1 MTTTSSSQ
9 LSSLQDDIRNRY
21 DTLSKRLK
29 QVARYMLDNSSS
41 IPFDTIASIAEKANV
56 PPSTLIRFA
65 NAFGFDGFNEMKQV
79 FRQHMM
85 EDTVSYTERARL
97 FRQTAGKEADAP
109 ETPME
114 ILSMFSMVNSL
125 ALQQLPGQIKEEELS
140 RAVKLL
146 ANANTIYVIGLRR
159 SFSIASYLTYALR
172 HLERRAFL
180 IDGLGG
186 MFAEQLSMVQ
196 PDDVVIAISYS
207 PYAQEVVEL
216 VSMGA
221 KSGAKQIAITDSL
234 VSPLAAFSEVCFVVR
249 EAQVDGFRSQ
259 ISSMCLSQTLML
271 SLAMQSAT
279 HLSSD
284 LNGTKKS
291 G

>member
-1 MTTTSSSQ
+1 
-9 LSSLQDDIRNRY
+9 
-21 DTLSKRLK
+21 
-29 QVARYMLDNSSS
+29 MLDNSTS

-79 FRQHMM
+79 FRQHIM

-97 FRQTAGKEADAP
+97 FRQGAGKEADAA

-114 ILSMFSMVNSL
+114 ILNMFSMVNSL
-125 ALQQLPGQIKEEELS
+125 ALQQLPGQIKEEDLS
-140 RAVKLL
+140 RAVQLL

-159 SFSIASYLTYALR
+159 SFSLASYLTYALR

-186 MFAEQLSMVQ
+186 MFTEQLSMVQ

-279 HLSSD
+279 HLSD
-284 LNGTKKS
+284 DRQTAG
-291 G
+291 

>member
-1 MTTTSSSQ
+1 MTTSSQ

-29 QVARYMLDNSSS
+29 QVARYMLDNSDS

-97 FRQTAGKEADAP
+97 FRQTAGSETNAP

-114 ILSMFSMVNSL
+114 ILNMFSMVNSL
-125 ALQQLPGQIKEEELS
+125 ALQQLPGQIHEADLA

-146 ANANTIYVIGLRR
+146 SNASNIYVIGLRR
-159 SFSIASYLTYALR
+159 SFSIAAYLTYALR

-186 MFAEQLSMVQ
+186 MFTEQLSMVQ
-196 PDDVVIAISYS
+196 SDDVVIAISYS
-207 PYAQEVVEL
+207 PYAPEVVEL

-259 ISSMCLSQTLML
+259 VSSMCLSQTLML
-271 SLAMQSAT
+271 SLAMQNAAHMPGDT
-279 HLSSD
+279 QKA
-284 LNGTKKS
+284 G
-291 G
+291 

>member
-1 MTTTSSSQ
+1 MTTSSSQ

-21 DTLSKRLK
+21 DSLSKRLK

-41 IPFDTIASIAEKANV
+41 IPFDTIASIAEKADV

-79 FRQHMM
+79 FRQHIM

-97 FRQTAGKEADAP
+97 FRQSAGKEADAP

-114 ILSMFSMVNSL
+114 ILSMFSMVNSM
-125 ALQQLPGQIKEEELS
+125 ALQQLSGQIKEEDLS

-186 MFAEQLSMVQ
+186 MFTEQLSMVQ

-221 KSGAKQIAITDSL
+221 KSGAQQIAITDSL

-279 HLSSD
+279 SPTH
-284 LNGTKKS
+284 NTQKIE
-291 G
+291 

>member
-1 MTTTSSSQ
+1 MTTSSSQ

-29 QVARYMLDNSSS
+29 QVARYMLDNSTS

-79 FRQHMM
+79 FRQHIM

-125 ALQQLPGQIKEEELS
+125 ALQQLPGQIKEEDLS
-140 RAVKLL
+140 RAVQLL

-159 SFSIASYLTYALR
+159 SFSLASYLTYALR

-186 MFAEQLSMVQ
+186 MFSEQLSMVQ

-279 HLSSD
+279 HLSD
-284 LNGTKKS
+284 DTKKAS
-291 G
+291 

>member
-1 MTTTSSSQ
+1 MTTSPSQ

-29 QVARYMLDNSSS
+29 QVARYMLDNSTS

-79 FRQHMM
+79 FRQHIM

-97 FRQTAGKEADAP
+97 FRQVAGKEADVP

-125 ALQQLPGQIKEEELS
+125 ALQQLPGQIKEEDLS
-140 RAVKLL
+140 RAVQLL
-146 ANANTIYVIGLRR
+146 ANANNIYVIGLRR
-159 SFSIASYLTYALR
+159 SFSLASYLTYALR

-186 MFAEQLSMVQ
+186 MFSEQLSMVQ

-279 HLSSD
+279 HPSNDSRQAD
-284 LNGTKKS
+284 
-291 G
+291 

>member
-1 MTTTSSSQ
+1 MTTSSSQ

-29 QVARYMLDNSSS
+29 QVARYMLDNSTS

-79 FRQHMM
+79 FRQHIM

-125 ALQQLPGQIKEEELS
+125 ALQQLPGQIKEEDLS
-140 RAVKLL
+140 RAVQLL

-159 SFSIASYLTYALR
+159 SFSLASYLTYALR
-172 HLERRAFL
+172 HLDRRAFL

-186 MFAEQLSMVQ
+186 MFSEQLSMVQ

-279 HLSSD
+279 HLSDDTQKAS
-284 LNGTKKS
+284 
-291 G
+291 